1 MATIFLLETDR
12 QLGRAAKRYFGD
24 AHEVYHFS
32 DPQMAVTS
40 ADINKPDIVVLDLF
54 LAGRSGIEFLYEL
67 RSYPD
72 WQQLPVLITGHLPS
86 NEIAEYADAL
96 MELRVH
102 KYLPK
107 HTTSLQD
114 LLAEVEQALQPAS

>member
-24 AHEVYHFS
+24 IHDVYHFS

-40 ADINKPDIVVLDLF
+40 ADINKPDIVILDLF

-96 MELRVH
+96 MELKVH

-114 LLAEVEQALQPAS
+114 LLVEVEQALQPAP

>member
-12 QLGRAAKRYFGD
+12 QLGQAAKDYFAGHD
-24 AHEVYHFS
+24 LYYFA
-32 DPQMAVTS
+32 DPQAAVTA
-40 ADINKPDIVVLDLF
+40 ADIHKPDVVVVDLF

-72 WQQLPVLITGHLPS
+72 WQQLPVLITGHMPAD
-86 NEIAEYADAL
+86 EIARYHGAL
-96 MELRVH
+96 SDLRVH

-107 HTTSLQD
+107 HSTSLQD
-114 LLAEVEQALQPAS
+114 LMAEVELALHYTPL

>member
-1 MATIFLLETDR
+1 
-12 QLGRAAKRYFGD
+12 
-24 AHEVYHFS
+24 
-32 DPQMAVTS
+32 MAVTS

-114 LLAEVEQALQPAS
+114 LLVEVEQALQPAP

>member
-12 QLGRAAKRYFGD
+12 QLGRAAKDYFAGHD
-24 AHEVYHFS
+24 LYYFA
-32 DPQMAVTS
+32 DPQTAVTA
-40 ADINKPDIVVLDLF
+40 ADINRPDVIVIDLF

-72 WQQLPVLITGHLPS
+72 WQSLPVLIIGHFS
-86 NEIAEYADAL
+86 VD
-96 MELRVH
+96 ELAYYIDSFRELGVH

-107 HTTSLQD
+107 HATSLRD
-114 LLAEVEQALQPAS
+114 LMAEVELALHYTPL